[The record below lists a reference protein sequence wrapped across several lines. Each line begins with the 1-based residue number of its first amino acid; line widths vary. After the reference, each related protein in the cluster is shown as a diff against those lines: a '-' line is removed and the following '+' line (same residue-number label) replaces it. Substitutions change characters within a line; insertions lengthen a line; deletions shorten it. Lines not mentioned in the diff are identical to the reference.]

1 LHYWKRTPK
10 DKFLQETAIDL
21 PEGGLTPL
29 HAIMRCSL
37 VLHRG
42 ATLRE
47 EFLQETAIPLM
58 EGILTPLLAI
68 TLFFHGITL
77 RDEFL
82 QETAIAPLVVS
93 PNPLLAIMQFL
104 IVILK
109 ETAIALPEG
118 GLTLLHAIMRCSLGH
133 HRRVTLRDTLGHQC
147 GTASRRVACDALS
160 NVNVL

>member
-29 HAIMRCSL
+29 HAI
-37 VLHRG
+37 
-42 ATLRE
+42 
-47 EFLQETAIPLM
+47 
-58 EGILTPLLAI
+58 

-77 RDEFL
+77 RDEFH

-104 IVILK
+104 IVILQ
-109 ETAIALPEG
+109 ET
-118 GLTLLHAIMRCSLGH
+118 
-133 HRRVTLRDTLGHQC
+133 D
-147 GTASRRVACDALS
+147 
-160 NVNVL
+160 VNVL